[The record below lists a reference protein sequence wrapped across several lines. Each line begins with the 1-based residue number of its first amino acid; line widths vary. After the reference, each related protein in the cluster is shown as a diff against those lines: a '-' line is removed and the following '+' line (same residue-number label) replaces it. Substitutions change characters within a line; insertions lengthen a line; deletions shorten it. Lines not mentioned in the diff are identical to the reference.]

1 MLAFDREGNAPRIV
15 RRRKS
20 GDQLE
25 EEIEERQATEL
36 ELVENAIQ
44 RILTSLNDKTM
55 KPTVADLTR
64 LMELRREMMVSQ
76 PKSITVR
83 WID

>member
-1 MLAFDREGNAPRIV
+1 M
-15 RRRKS
+15 
-20 GDQLE
+20 E

-44 RILTSLNDKTM
+44 RILTSLNDKAM